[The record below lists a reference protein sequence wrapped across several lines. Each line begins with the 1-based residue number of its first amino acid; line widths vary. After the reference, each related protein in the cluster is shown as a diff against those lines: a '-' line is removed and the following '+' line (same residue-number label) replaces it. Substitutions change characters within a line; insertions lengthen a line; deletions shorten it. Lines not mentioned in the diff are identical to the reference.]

1 MTITAK
7 IEQTVE
13 AVLLVRTGAEV
24 REARPEDLAAFGYVK
39 ADQNAAKS
47 SAPEA
52 DSTAAEEEDLVKGV
66 KDFFE
71 SFGIPVDFVSFGD
84 SNVKSPS
91 DKREANRE
99 EARKQAEE
107 FAKKVE
113 ESKQEINDF
122 LKKGA
127 SKAADFFSKI
137 SEDLDSDSKK

>member
-1 MTITAK
+1 MAITTK
-7 IEQTVE
+7 IEQTVN
-13 AVLLVRTGAEV
+13 AVLLVRVGGEV
-24 REARPEDLAAFGYVK
+24 REASPEDLAAFGYVK
-39 ADQNAAKS
+39 ADKKATKE

-52 DSTAAEEEDLVKGV
+52 DSTAAEEEDLVKGA
-66 KDFFE
+66 KEFFE

-84 SNVKSPS
+84 FNSRGQSE
-91 DKREANRE
+91 KREANRE
-99 EARKQAEE
+99 EARKQADE

-137 SEDLDSDSKK
+137 SEDLDSDSNK